1 MWIIIVFIVASLI
14 HCCGDVLFKRAS
26 ITFTWWDFLI
36 GSFCYVVTIP
46 AWLWVL
52 KSGKLAT
59 LVSMGTVLQLVI
71 LTLVGIF
78 FFKEHLT
85 PRETFGIVLAILAV
99 LMFYK

>member
-1 MWIIIVFIVASLI
+1 M
-14 HCCGDVLFKRAS
+14 GDVLFKRAS
-26 ITFTWWDFLI
+26 INFTWWDFLL
-36 GSFCYVVTIP
+36 GSFLYIVTIP
-46 AWLWVL
+46 TWLWVL

-71 LTLVGIF
+71 LTIVGVF

-85 PRETFGIVLAILAV
+85 VRETFGIALAILAV

>member
-1 MWIIIVFIVASLI
+1 MLIIGIFILASLL
-14 HCCGDVLFKRAS
+14 HCMGDVLFKRAS
-26 ITFTWWDFLI
+26 INFTWWDFLL
-36 GSFCYVVTIP
+36 GSFLYIVTIP
-46 AWLWVL
+46 TWLWVL

-71 LTLVGIF
+71 LTIVGVF

-85 PRETFGIVLAILAV
+85 VRETFGIALAILAV